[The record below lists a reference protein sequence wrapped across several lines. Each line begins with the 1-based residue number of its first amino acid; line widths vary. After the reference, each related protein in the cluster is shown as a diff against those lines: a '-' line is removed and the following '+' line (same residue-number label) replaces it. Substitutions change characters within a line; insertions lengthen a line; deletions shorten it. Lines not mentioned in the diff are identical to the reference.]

1 MNRMKMKTL
10 ELNRTT
16 LKALNGG
23 GGNMEFDDTG
33 GGSGSGPVSS
43 GTVVAYTQDCA
54 KVIVT
59 DTIRKGVRHF

>member
-1 MNRMKMKTL
+1 MNKMKIKTL
-10 ELNRTT
+10 ELKRTT

-43 GTVVAYTQDCA
+43 NPLAFTQDCA
-54 KVIVT
+54 NVIVT
-59 DTIRKGVRHF
+59 DTIRKEGLHFR